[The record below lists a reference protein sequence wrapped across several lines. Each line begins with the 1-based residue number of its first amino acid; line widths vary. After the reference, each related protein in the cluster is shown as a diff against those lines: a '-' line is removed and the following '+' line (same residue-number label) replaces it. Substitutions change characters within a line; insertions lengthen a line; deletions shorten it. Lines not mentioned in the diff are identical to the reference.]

1 MLYIKLNN
9 NTINFLREFYILYLL
24 IMSMK
29 IIMTYIK
36 NFIMDELKIFS
47 K

>member
-47 K
+47 R